1 MFKKK
6 LFLVML
12 LVSALAYG
20 QDEKAVFA
28 GGCFWSMQEDFD
40 KLPGVVQTIAGYDG
54 GYSPNPNYEQV
65 SSGVTNYAEAVEV
78 MFDPNKLSYSALL
91 NYYWHHI
98 DPTVLNA
105 QFCDHGLQ
113 YRTAIFYLNNTQQQ
127 QALNSLAIMKKQ
139 FSDVYTE
146 VTSSTDFY
154 PAEDY
159 HQKYY
164 LKNPLQYDLYRL
176 LCGRDARVQEVWD
189 GKS

>member
-1 MFKKK
+1 
-6 LFLVML
+6 ML
-12 LVSALAYG
+12 LVSAFAYG

-65 SSGVTNYAEAVEV
+65 SSGITNYAESVEV
-78 MFDPNKLSYSALL
+78 IYDPSKLSYQALL

-139 FSDVYTE
+139 FTDVYTE

-164 LKNPLQYDLYRL
+164 LKNPLEYDLYRFM
-176 LCGRDARVQEVWD
+176 CGRDARVAEVWN